1 MRISKFSTAICAV
14 VVCASFIS
22 VRADDTPAQAAARA
36 ALEQKMQELD
46 AQQAATN
53 AGISSSI
60 VAAPSSVTQEQPGQP
75 AALPPPV
82 IVVIP
87 SGASLDTNAVP
98 TAEMIQRSMM
108 PLPVEIQP
116 AKSIPTPAPVET
128 TAAPVQTPAPVV
140 TAPVQVPVVATP
152 PAENP
157 PPVLNNSSG
166 VDTEAQAT
174 LPALPK
180 KCPSW
185 TSKQA
190 ETSPP
195 AVAEIQ
201 PAPVAPVQAPVV
213 ATPPPAENAVAIPAP
228 TVPVVVAAPTPKPAV
243 PETKP
248 VVVTTPEKP
257 ASVNYPGKE
266 LGLNPIEVP
275 SLPISAD
282 KQARLQA
289 LLAKYKADQI
299 TPEEYF
305 KQREEI
311 LAEP

>member
-60 VAAPSSVTQEQPGQP
+60 VAAHSSVTQEQPGQP
-75 AALPPPV
+75 AAPPPPV
-82 IVVIP
+82 IVVTP

-108 PLPVEIQP
+108 PLPGENQP
-116 AKSIPTPAPVET
+116 AKSVPTPAPVET
-128 TAAPVQTPAPVV
+128 AVAPVQTPAPVV
-140 TAPVQVPVVATP
+140 TAPVQVVVAMP

-157 PPVLNNSSG
+157 PATISA
-166 VDTEAQAT
+166 DTEAQAR
-174 LPALPK
+174 ALQALHQK
-180 KCPSW
+180 MSELDKQ
-185 TSKQA
+185 QA

-201 PAPVAPVQAPVV
+201 PAPAAPVQAPVV

-228 TVPVVVAAPTPKPAV
+228 TVPVVVAAPTTKLAA

-248 VVVTTPEKP
+248 VVVTTPEQP

-266 LGLNPIEVP
+266 LGLKPIEAP

-305 KQREEI
+305 KQREAI